1 MGAVGVGT
9 STESTHGVPSFI
21 LPFFPFILLHNN
33 FLNFTCISC
42 SSSPTTTT
50 ATSVFHRYR
59 QPPAGGA
66 AGGLRVCMYDYIM
79 HTIFNLHVKDID
91 ATVIVPAFQQMDGST
106 IIPSWKEVRI
116 C

>member
-1 MGAVGVGT
+1 
-9 STESTHGVPSFI
+9 
-21 LPFFPFILLHNN
+21 
-33 FLNFTCISC
+33 
-42 SSSPTTTT
+42 
-50 ATSVFHRYR
+50 
-59 QPPAGGA
+59 
-66 AGGLRVCMYDYIM
+66 MYDYIM